1 MCKSVKNLR
10 LKDKVDKIQNVT
22 TQEIEYVKKKHL
34 NLFGTEIVGVDKLYM
49 FIRLKF
55 EVARI
60 FNTWNKKCLHL
71 AKAAQPI

>member
-34 NLFGTEIVGVDKLYM
+34 NLFCTEIVGVEKLYM
-49 FIRLKF
+49 FIRLKV

-60 FNTWNKKCLHL
+60 FNT
-71 AKAAQPI
+71 